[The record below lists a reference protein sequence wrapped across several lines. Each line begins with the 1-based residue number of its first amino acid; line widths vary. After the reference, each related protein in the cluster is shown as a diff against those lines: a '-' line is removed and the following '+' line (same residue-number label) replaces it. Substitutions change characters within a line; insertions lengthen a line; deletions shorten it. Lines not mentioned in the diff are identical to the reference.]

1 MKTLHLLRH
10 AKSAWDNPGVDDRD
24 RELNARGQRD
34 APRMGAALA
43 ELIPPMTICSS
54 PARRAQLTLE
64 GLCAAWP
71 QLQAL
76 PHQVD
81 DDLYTFSVDRL
92 WRWLAA
98 RADDYPDL
106 FIIAHNPALTEL
118 VNELCG
124 EHSVANLPTAG
135 YVQLHLEIDR
145 WRDLLQGCAYIHLR
159 LFPKQLGQ
167 R

>member
-98 RADDYPDL
+98 HADNYPDL

-124 EHSVANLPTAG
+124 EHSIANIPTAG

-145 WRDLLQGCAYIHLR
+145 WRDLLQGCAHIHLR